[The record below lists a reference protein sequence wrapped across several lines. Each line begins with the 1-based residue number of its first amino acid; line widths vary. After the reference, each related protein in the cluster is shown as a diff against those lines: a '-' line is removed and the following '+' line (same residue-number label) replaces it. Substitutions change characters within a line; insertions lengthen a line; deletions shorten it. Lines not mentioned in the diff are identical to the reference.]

1 MLLAVAVLSH
11 SRTIELPDSLLVAPA
26 REQIVDL
33 LGTPT
38 IGLADAVVYEAGF
51 LGLSTR
57 ALFLVTD
64 GTIDQAVLSIGSDP
78 RSEGQPER
86 AFSRIAKAL
95 RVRYGPAEWEIA
107 STGSAQPGAIAA
119 GWNVDGAFIVH
130 RLGTES
136 GDHSLTVTWRSAR
149 ERFNAPTGLSLHVH
163 QPAQLIR

>member
-1 MLLAVAVLSH
+1 MLLAVAALCH
-11 SRTIELPDSLLVAPA
+11 SRTIELPGSLVVAPA

-38 IGLADAVVYEAGF
+38 IGLEDAVVYEADF

-57 ALFLVTD
+57 ALFLATD
-64 GTIDQAVLSIGSDP
+64 GTFDQAVLSIGTDP
-78 RSEGQPER
+78 PFEGQPER

-95 RVRYGPAEWEIA
+95 RVRYGPAEWEIV
-107 STGSAQPGAIAA
+107 SAGRAHAGAIAA
-119 GWNVDGAFIVH
+119 GWSVDGAFIVH

-149 ERFNAPTGLSLHVH
+149 ERFNAPTGPSFHVH
-163 QPAQLIR
+163 QPAQLTR